1 MRMVIGKSP
10 VISRN
15 YLDLL
20 WFQDSVT
27 EEKKKKKKKMKNSGN
42 GKSHKGNV
50 REVQVKKDRKSGSGM
65 NGSPKKGGHGGKF
78 TWADDL
84 GYSTAEM
91 GFQKEVIDAKDPN
104 FEDTVEIPSV

>member
-1 MRMVIGKSP
+1 MVIGKSP

-27 EEKKKKKKKMKNSGN
+27 EKKKKMKNSGN

-50 REVQVKKDRKSGSGM
+50 REDQVKKDRKSGSDM
-65 NGSPKKGGHGGKF
+65 NESPKKGGHGSKF

-84 GYSTAEM
+84 GYSTADM

>member
-1 MRMVIGKSP
+1 MVIGKSL

-27 EEKKKKKKKMKNSGN
+27 EKKMKNSGN

-50 REVQVKKDRKSGSGM
+50 SEDQVKKDRKSRSSM
-65 NGSPKKGGHGGKF
+65 NGSPKKGGHGSKF
-78 TWADDL
+78 TWVDDL
-84 GYSTAEM
+84 GYSTAKM
-91 GFQKEVIDAKDPN
+91 GFQKEAINAKDPN
-104 FEDTVEIPSV
+104 FEDTVEIPSVL